1 MGRRQKKRK
10 GRRKK
15 RRMRKMKGRGGRGRE
30 RREGKGCRGVG
41 GRGGAVSMFSA
52 GLFDP
57 LTLPLLPKP
66 PAVAEDSTQ
75 SINLWPRPLGVVTP
89 APPRESLLS
98 Q

>member
-1 MGRRQKKRK
+1 
-10 GRRKK
+10 
-15 RRMRKMKGRGGRGRE
+15 
-30 RREGKGCRGVG
+30 
-41 GRGGAVSMFSA
+41 MFSA

-57 LTLPLLPKP
+57 PTLPLLPKP
-66 PAVAEDSTQ
+66 PAVAKDSTQ